1 MANSE
6 PAAAQSGPAAGPR
19 SRSLRTLRESST
31 VGLAAVV
38 VLVSA
43 VFAFIAPN
51 FVTASNI
58 ANVARASAV
67 FGIAALGITIP
78 MIAGAVDLSF
88 GAIMSL
94 AAIGTA
100 AQLSS
105 GTPMLQAMAVGLAI
119 GLGLGILN
127 GVIATVLHL
136 DSMIVTLGT
145 LSVFGGVAFMI
156 TNAQRTYAPGD
167 DFAFLG
173 RGFLI
178 GVPVPV
184 WIMLA
189 VGGSL
194 ALLLRFT
201 TFGQRCFIV
210 GDNSR
215 AASLS
220 GLSIARTRIAA
231 LAISGVAAALAGIV
245 ITSNDGLIYAGT
257 GERYLLQGLAA
268 VVIGGTALRGGT
280 GTVVGTLLG
289 IFLLGIVDNGLNL
302 VGVPGVWQ
310 DVLRGLILI
319 GALVIDRLRDSRL

>member
-1 MANSE
+1 MANGHS
-6 PAAAQSGPAAGPR
+6 AAAPTVAAADFR
-19 SRSLRTLRESST
+19 SRALRTLRESST
-31 VGLAAVV
+31 LGLAAVV
-38 VLVSA
+38 LLVSA
-43 VFAFIAPN
+43 VFAIIAPN
-51 FVTASNI
+51 FVTASNL
-58 ANVARASAV
+58 ANIARASAI

-100 AQLSS
+100 SQLS
-105 GTPMLQAMAVGLAI
+105 GGAPMLQAVMVGLAI
-119 GLGLGILN
+119 GFALGVLN
-127 GVIATVLHL
+127 GVIATVLRL

-145 LSVFGGVAFMI
+145 LSVFGGAAFMI

-173 RGFLI
+173 RGFII

-189 VGGSL
+189 VGAVL

-201 TFGQRCFIV
+201 IFGQRCFVV
-210 GDNSR
+210 GDNPR

-220 GLSIARTRIAA
+220 GLSIARTRTAA

-245 ITSNDGLIYAGT
+245 IASNDGLIYAGT

-268 VVIGGTALRGGT
+268 VVIGGTALRGGA
-280 GTVVGTLLG
+280 GTIVGTLLG

-310 DVLRGLILI
+310 DVLRGLILV
-319 GALVIDRLRDSRL
+319 GALVIDRLRESRL